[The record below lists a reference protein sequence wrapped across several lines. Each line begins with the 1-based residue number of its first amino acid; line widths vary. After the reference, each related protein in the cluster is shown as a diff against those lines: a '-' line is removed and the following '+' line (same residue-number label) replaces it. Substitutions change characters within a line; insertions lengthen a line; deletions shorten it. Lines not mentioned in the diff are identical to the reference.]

1 MAHKR
6 AMQTR
11 PPSFVDLLLR
21 PGATRRREG
30 TDVVRCRYVEDSKER
45 PMTENKNPKQ
55 KQPGEKKPGK
65 YHFNPGNMS
74 GKTVEESREQAN
86 ADRKQSRNEPDD
98 QKR

>member
-1 MAHKR
+1 
-6 AMQTR
+6 
-11 PPSFVDLLLR
+11 
-21 PGATRRREG
+21 
-30 TDVVRCRYVEDSKER
+30 
-45 PMTENKNPKQ
+45 MTENKNPKQ